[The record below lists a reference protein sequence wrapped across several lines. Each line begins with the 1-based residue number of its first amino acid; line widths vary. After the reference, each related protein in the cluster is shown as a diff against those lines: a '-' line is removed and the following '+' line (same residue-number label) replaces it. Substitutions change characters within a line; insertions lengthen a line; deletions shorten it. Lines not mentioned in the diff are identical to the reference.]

1 VVCRSNQSRCRVD
14 TLSEIPAII
23 PDLSDTVPEK
33 SGAPAATISRN
44 VVASLARVLA
54 VSLVALVLPAYLTH
68 HLPVTT
74 YAAWVLILQL
84 GAYVSYLDLG
94 IQTGVSKF
102 VAEYEA
108 KGDYAGA
115 GRHASAGLCLMIL
128 AGILGLVL
136 AAGLAWQVP
145 RLFSTMP
152 ANLYH
157 DVRIS
162 VLLVG
167 SSLSF
172 GLVCAVYSAVFLG
185 LQRYWIPMTLSVV
198 NRASFAAIVI
208 AVVALRGS
216 LVEMGLAVAFVNV
229 VTGLLQVFAWRK
241 KAPQIRISTRL
252 VDFSVL
258 KTMARYCSLQSTW
271 TVAMLCITGF
281 DVAIVGHYDY
291 VQTAYYSIATLP
303 TSFMLLI
310 ISSMVGPL
318 MPASSAMSTQ
328 RSPSEMGD
336 FLARTTRYTTVMLLL
351 TGLPLIVCGFPLLRL
366 WVGPV
371 YALHT
376 LQYLRILVF
385 ANVIR
390 NLCAPYA
397 TMIAATGRQG
407 AATAAAVSEGLVNL
421 GSSLYFASRL
431 GAIGVALGTVLG
443 SVVSVSLHFAI
454 TMHFTRQTLAISRS
468 GLFLKGLLQPAMITI
483 PSLVLL
489 PFWWSPA
496 RMTLSSRSVIV
507 WGLSTLVLAWFGG
520 LDGKERNDLMR
531 LSRNRHMFSARP
543 H

>member
-1 VVCRSNQSRCRVD
+1 MVCRSNQSRCRVD